1 MQTASQMPQYLLMS
15 MSGQLSVSME
25 AQVDSGDICKIA
37 EPKSILKIR
46 KGLISTNVKIDGTKD
61 IINSKRSVDK
71 GEERKKK

>member
-46 KGLISTNVKIDGTKD
+46 KGVISTNVKIDGTKD

>member
-1 MQTASQMPQYLLMS
+1 MS

-25 AQVDSGDICKIA
+25 TQVDSGDICKIV
-37 EPKSILKIR
+37 EPKTILKIR

-71 GEERKKK
+71 GEERKRK

>member
-1 MQTASQMPQYLLMS
+1 MS

-25 AQVDSGDICKIA
+25 TQVDSGDICKIV
-37 EPKSILKIR
+37 EPKAILKIR

-71 GEERKKK
+71 REERKKK

>member
-25 AQVDSGDICKIA
+25 AQVDSGHICKIA

-71 GEERKKK
+71 GEERQKK